1 MIYGQIV
8 VQNMS
13 EVNRQQPE
21 TMLEEIVRNDKP
33 SREERDKL
41 AKRKVLIGYAFGLIV
56 CIILNGYLFSLC
68 YKHYLA
74 YVKSSCFILNST
86 VVETN
91 SQFSARWSV
100 NISQDHFVPHH
111 YLGQINKKFSFYHE
125 AQEIISTTHLV
136 SLNAYHL
143 HLFGISFHLDWISGR
158 MLRS

>member
-21 TMLEEIVRNDKP
+21 TMLEEIVRNDRP
-33 SREERDKL
+33 SRVERDKL

-56 CIILNGYLFSLC
+56 YIILNCYLFSLC
-68 YKHYLA
+68 YKYYLA

-91 SQFSARWSV
+91 GQFSARRIV
-100 NISQDHFVPHH
+100 NISQDHFISHNF
-111 YLGQINKKFSFYHE
+111 LCEINEAFRFYHK
-125 AQEIISTTHLV
+125 AQEVTSTTHLV
-136 SLNAYHL
+136 S
-143 HLFGISFHLDWISGR
+143 
-158 MLRS
+158 RSSCSNFS

>member
-1 MIYGQIV
+1 MLYGQIV

-13 EVNRQQPE
+13 EVNRRQPE

-56 CIILNGYLFSLC
+56 YIILNCYLFSLC
-68 YKHYLA
+68 YKYYLA

-91 SQFSARWSV
+91 GQFSARRIV
-100 NISQDHFVPHH
+100 NISQDHFISHNF
-111 YLGQINKKFSFYHE
+111 LCEINEAFRFYHK
-125 AQEIISTTHLV
+125 AQEVTSTTHLV
-136 SLNAYHL
+136 S
-143 HLFGISFHLDWISGR
+143 
-158 MLRS
+158 RSSCSNFS

>member
-91 SQFSARWSV
+91 GQFSARRIV
-100 NISQDHFVPHH
+100 NISQDHFISHNF
-111 YLGQINKKFSFYHE
+111 LCEINEAFRFYHK
-125 AQEIISTTHLV
+125 AQEVTSTTHLV
-136 SLNAYHL
+136 SRSSCSN
-143 HLFGISFHLDWISGR
+143 FSGISFHLDWVSGR
-158 MLRS
+158 MLRM